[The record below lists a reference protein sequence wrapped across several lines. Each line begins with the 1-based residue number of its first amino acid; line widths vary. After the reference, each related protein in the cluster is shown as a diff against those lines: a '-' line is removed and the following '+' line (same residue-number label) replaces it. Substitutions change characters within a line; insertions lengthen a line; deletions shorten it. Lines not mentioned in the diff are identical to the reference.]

1 MTATRVRM
9 RTLST
14 SIYLAADVGVPTEVE
29 PAGTSLEN
37 PYVYDSVAR
46 DLKAMEGEGLLR
58 IVDEQCRQGGG
69 AEAPIDRLS
78 FVRLR

>member
-1 MTATRVRM
+1 M

-29 PAGTSLEN
+29 PAGSSLEN

-46 DLKAMEGEGLLR
+46 DLKAMAGEGLLR
-58 IVDEQCRQGGG
+58 IVDEHLREGRSD
-69 AEAPIDRLS
+69 APIDRLS

>member
-1 MTATRVRM
+1 M

-14 SIYLAADVGVPTEVE
+14 SIYLAAEVGVPTEVE

-46 DLKAMEGEGLLR
+46 DLKAMAGEGLLR
-58 IVDEQCRQGGG
+58 IVDEHLREGRSD
-69 AEAPIDRLS
+69 APIDRLS

>member
-1 MTATRVRM
+1 M

-14 SIYLAADVGVPTEVE
+14 SIYLASHVGVPTEVE

-58 IVDEQCRQGGG
+58 IVDEHLREGRSD
-69 AEAPIDRLS
+69 APIDRLS

>member
-1 MTATRVRM
+1 M

-14 SIYLAADVGVPTEVE
+14 SIYLASDVGVPTEVE

-46 DLKAMEGEGLLR
+46 DLKAMAGEGLLR
-58 IVDEQCRQGGG
+58 IVDERCRQGTND
-69 AEAPIDRLS
+69 APIDRLS

>member
-1 MTATRVRM
+1 M

-14 SIYLAADVGVPTEVE
+14 SIYLAANVGVPTEVE

-58 IVDEQCRQGGG
+58 IVDEHLREGRSD
-69 AEAPIDRLS
+69 APIDRLR